1 MKEKKCYHLTL
12 SKPKQD
18 LGNLPQILFHQNMKL
33 SFILIFSF
41 FAYQNFAQK
50 TQLLYPKDYFLF
62 PINPKQ
68 QNYLAGGMG
77 DLRVD
82 HFHAGIDI
90 KTQGKEGLPVLAA
103 ADGYVSEVR
112 VQASGYGNVI
122 FLTHPNGYVSVYG
135 HLKTFAEP
143 LASYIKKKR
152 LESQTFE
159 IKLKPSANE
168 FTVKKGQVI
177 GLSGNT
183 GGSAGPHLHFEI
195 RDTRNNILNPLN
207 FGFSE
212 IKDNIP
218 PIFQQLFIKTLSTDA
233 RVNGEFGR
241 KSFHPEKMPDGTYS
255 LNTIVSAIGE
265 IGLELL
271 AVDKMN
277 DTHNSNGLT
286 CTELFVDG
294 QEVHYF
300 HLEQFPNAIS
310 HDINVH
316 TDYAYEKTQGERIQK
331 LFQDDGNDELPVYK
345 PSISKGK
352 ILINDGKIHDIS
364 IKIWD
369 AYENGS
375 TLNFKIKG
383 EKTENSVTVNP
394 NKLPL
399 LLDYSTVDNSLIIKA
414 RNLKTI
420 NSIAILNLAN
430 SSTELAIN
438 YVKNNEAVYLWDLKK
453 GLPKS
458 IQIDSVE
465 KPLFFQK
472 VIIPNQSQ
480 SFVSDKLSIIFD
492 THTLYDT
499 LYLETVVGLN
509 QLEIGQAT
517 IPLRNGFTV
526 SYQPDNQPVLINKT
540 SIYYTYKNQKRFLGG
555 KWNDNRIVFKTGA
568 LGKFILQTD
577 TIPPRASLVSK
588 SPDLV
593 SFRIGDNLSG
603 VKTFKV
609 FLNDEYVLSDYDM
622 KRALLWTVKK
632 DSTQKF
638 IGKLRLELEDNQGNT
653 SAFQTEIDVQTKVII
668 KKAEPK
674 KSKSKETKHKATIK
688 SKAVKVQEKK
698 KKKRKGV

>member
-1 MKEKKCYHLTL
+1 
-12 SKPKQD
+12 
-18 LGNLPQILFHQNMKL
+18 MKL
-33 SFILIFSF
+33 KFFLFCSLLSF
-41 FAYQNFAQK
+41 QNLAQK
-50 TQLLYPKDYFLF
+50 TRLLYPKDYFLF

-77 DLRVD
+77 DLRAD

-90 KTQGKEGLPVLAA
+90 KTQGREGLAVQAS
-103 ADGYVSEVR
+103 ADAYVSEIR
-112 VQASGYGNVI
+112 VQTSGYGNVV

-135 HLKTFAEP
+135 HLREFAEP
-143 LASYIKKKR
+143 LATYVKKKR
-152 LESQTFE
+152 LENQTFE
-159 IKLKPSANE
+159 IQLKPAVNE
-168 FTVKKGQVI
+168 FVVKKGQII
-177 GLSGNT
+177 GYSGNT

-195 RDTRNNILNPLN
+195 RDINNNILNPLN
-207 FGFSE
+207 FGFTE
-212 IKDNIP
+212 IKDNVP
-218 PIFQQLFIKTLSTDA
+218 PIFQQLFIKTLGTDA

-241 KSFHPEKMPDGTYS
+241 KSFHPIKKADGTYGI
-255 LNTIVSAIGE
+255 NAEISAIGE

-277 DTHNSNGLT
+277 ETHNSNGLT

-294 QEVHYF
+294 KEVHYF
-300 HLEQFPNAIS
+300 HLEQFPNAVS

-316 TDYAYEKTQGERIQK
+316 TDYAYEKTEGERIQK

-345 PSISKGK
+345 PSIGKGK
-352 ILINDGKIHDIS
+352 IIINDGEVHDIS

-399 LLDYSTVDNSLIIKA
+399 SLNCSTVDNTLVIKA

-420 NSIAILNLAN
+420 NSIAILNFEKTSA
-430 SSTELAIN
+430 ELAIN

-458 IQIDSVE
+458 ILIDSLE
-465 KPLFFQK
+465 KPMLLQK
-472 VIIPNQSQ
+472 MIVPNQNQ
-480 SFVSDKLSIIFD
+480 SFVSDKLSVIFD
-492 THTLYDT
+492 TKTLYDT
-499 LYLETVVGLN
+499 LYLETSVGVN
-509 QLEIGQAT
+509 QVSIGQAT
-517 IPLRNGFTV
+517 TPLRNGITV
-526 SYQPDNQPVLINKT
+526 SYQPESQPKLIDKT
-540 SIYYTYKNQKRFLGG
+540 AIYYSYKNQKRFLGG
-555 KWNDNRIVFKTGA
+555 KWNDNRIVFKANT
-568 LGKFILQTD
+568 LGNYLLQTD
-577 TIPPRASLVSK
+577 TIPPRANLVSK
-588 SPDLV
+588 SPNVV

-638 IGKLRLELEDNQGNT
+638 IGKVRLELEDNQGNK
-653 SAFQTEIDVQTKVII
+653 SSFQTDVDAQSGTIVKKVESKKTKH
-668 KKAEPK
+668 KESPK
-674 KSKSKETKHKATIK
+674 KSAKHP
-688 SKAVKVQEKK
+688 KAVKASEKK